1 MGEDHPRTSKGTDPR
16 HNRADAKKAG
26 SKSTFKKGKEPGDRT
41 QEPKRA
47 GSKSTLYRADAK
59 RAGSKS
65 TLGTGPKNL
74 RGQALRVPYGTG
86 PKNLIKHSKTG
97 QNRRNARKIF
107 ARFSA

>member
-1 MGEDHPRTSKGTDPR
+1 MVRKQKLS
-16 HNRADAKKAG
+16 ADAKKAG
-26 SKSTFKKGKEPGDRT
+26 SKSTFKGADPRDRT

-86 PKNLIKHSKTG
+86 PKNLRKHPKTG

-107 ARFSA
+107 AKISV